1 MIRTLVVDD
10 DFMAASVHREFTER
24 VPGFEVVGEATTGA
38 DALRL
43 IGELQPDLVLLD
55 VYLPDLSGIDVLR
68 RLRATAQAHVDVIAI
83 TSAKDVHVLREAMHL
98 GVVHYIVKPFTFT
111 TLSERLETYASLKS
125 QLDHLQQADQPDIDR
140 LYRILRTRNVHESL
154 PKGISAPTL
163 AHVVDILRS
172 AGRRALVGGACNP
185 RQPQPRDRPPLPPV
199 PGRLGNGE
207 SHPPLRARRPPGA
220 HLPLGGARA
229 TGPGLAGVT
238 SHHDATMSEPTSTPA
253 SMSSAISSRL

>member
-1 MIRTLVVDD
+1 VIRTLVVDD

-24 VPGFEVVGEATTGA
+24 VPGFVVVGEATTGA

-43 IGELQPDLVLLD
+43 IGELKPDLVLLD

-125 QLDHLQQADQPDIDR
+125 QLDHLQQADQPDVDR
-140 LYRILRTRNVHESL
+140 LYRLLRTRNVHEPL

-163 AHVVDILRS
+163 AHVVDILRGADEGLS
-172 AGRRALVGGACNP
+172 SSELATRANLSQGIARRYLRFLADSGTVNLTLRYAPAGRPEHIYRWA
-185 RQPQPRDRPPLPPV
+185 
-199 PGRLGNGE
+199 
-207 SHPPLRARRPPGA
+207 
-220 HLPLGGARA
+220 ARA
-229 TGPGLAGVT
+229 SQDPV
-238 SHHDATMSEPTSTPA
+238 SPT
-253 SMSSAISSRL
+253 